1 MKYLLDTNTIS
12 HIFKKNPIATVH
24 LVNQPREHIAVSSV
38 TFAEICY
45 GLAKKPEAT
54 TLQHTAQL
62 FFQQVPILPFNQDI
76 ARSYGTFR
84 ANLEKTGKNLSP
96 LDMMIA
102 AHADSLGLILVS
114 NDQAFR
120 QIDGLQVVDWTIAV

>member
-12 HIFKKNPIATVH
+12 HIFKKNPIATAH

-38 TFAEICY
+38 AFAEICY

-54 TLQHTAQL
+54 TLQRTAQL
-62 FFQQVPILPFNQDI
+62 FFQQVQILPFNQDI
-76 ARSYGTFR
+76 AQSYGTFR
-84 ANLEKTGKNLSP
+84 AHLEKTGKNLSP

-114 NDQAFR
+114 NDQAFH